1 VVWNVWGP
9 VILTSIP
16 FAIASWIMEA
26 FHPAH
31 SLAGFFLQ
39 IIATLPVFF
48 LTVALIFR
56 SFVRSQVLPKIRS
69 MFFAEAR

>member
-1 VVWNVWGP
+1 
-9 VILTSIP
+9 
-16 FAIASWIMEA
+16 MEA

-31 SLAGFFLQ
+31 SLAEFFLQ
-39 IIATLPVFF
+39 VIAALPIFF
-48 LTVALIFR
+48 LTVAVIFR